1 MTMTVQPEALQG
13 AQRNTAIV
21 VLSLGVVGVGYEFL
35 HDPASAFGGLLIA
48 GLFGVLLSLG
58 GAIMI
63 ALHALGGARWW
74 DPIRKW
80 PMALAGM
87 LPIPAALVAVVIFA
101 GRTMIYPW
109 TDPEVV
115 AHSQVLQDKAAW
127 FSTPFFLSRTVLILL
142 IWFALIWTM
151 RARLQAHIDRGTDAT
166 RKRLART
173 SALFIVV
180 LAPTLSVAAWDWAMS
195 LEPEWFSTMYGVY
208 FFSGAFLAAIAGVA
222 ILLPADPPHAK
233 ATRACAGVRH
243 DVGKL
248 LFAFS
253 AFWAY
258 IWFCQYMLI
267 WYANIPEETTYFVLR
282 QSPAWVAVFWLSPV
296 FNFVV
301 PFVVLMPAS
310 AKRRPRLLQ
319 QVALVVLIGR
329 WLDIYLVVAPPLAPD
344 GGFPVGALAA
354 TGMMIGALALVYP
367 PKLST
372 PTATALAPD
381 SHAILAD

>member
-1 MTMTVQPEALQG
+1 MKVQPEALRGSTRNVAVAAVALG
-13 AQRNTAIV
+13 A
-21 VLSLGVVGVGYEFL
+21 VGVGYEFL
-35 HDPASAFGGLLIA
+35 RDPARAFGGLLIA

-63 ALHALGGARWW
+63 AVHVLGGARWW
-74 DPIRKW
+74 DPIREW
-80 PMALAGM
+80 PVALAGL
-87 LPIPAALVAVVIFA
+87 LPLPAAVVALVMFA
-101 GRTMIYPW
+101 GRTSIYPW
-109 TDPEVV
+109 ADPEVV
-115 AHSQVLQDKAAW
+115 AHSQILQDKAAW
-127 FSTPFFLSRTVLILL
+127 FTTPFFLSRTVVVLL
-142 IWFALIWTM
+142 IWIAFVWVM
-151 RARLQAHIDRGTDAT
+151 RAQLREHVAVGSEVS

-208 FFSGAFLAAIAGVA
+208 FFSGAFLAAIAAVA
-222 ILLPADPPHAK
+222 MLLPADPPHAR
-233 ATRACAGVRH
+233 ATRLRAGVRH
-243 DVGKL
+243 DIGKL

-267 WYANIPEETTYFVLR
+267 WYANIPEETTYFALR

-310 AKRRPRLLQ
+310 AKRSPRLLQ
-319 QVALVVLIGR
+319 QVALIVLIGR
-329 WLDIYLVVAPPLAPD
+329 WLDLYLVVAPPLAPD
-344 GGFPVGALAA
+344 GGFPVGAIAA
-354 TGMMIGALALVYP
+354 TGLVLGALALIYP
-367 PKLST
+367 QGEPR
-372 PTATALAPD
+372 TAPASALASD
-381 SHAILAD
+381 GHVVS